1 MPWPS
6 LWPFGSKQSQK
17 DDTASSSKDKLK
29 ELKEEV
35 LSNDGIDKVKEG
47 IKSTSWD
54 DFATPQTLVG
64 TVILTSGILVSI
76 RFYKRYLRRIPNV
89 KHIKPEELRTR
100 SIFGKVTSVGDGDN
114 FRIFHTP
121 GGRLAGW
128 GWLPGRTVPTEAKEL
143 KDKTL
148 HLRIAGIDAPELAHF
163 GRPAQPYGQEALDFL
178 TQYVGNKRV
187 RAYIY
192 RKDQYER
199 VVGTAWVRKWGIRR
213 DVGLEMLKRG
223 LATVYEAKYG
233 SEFGSKE
240 EQYRQAEQRAREKG
254 VGMWKEPSVWQRI
267 LGANKTT
274 SESPREYKTRMKDL
288 EKAESAAKK

>member
-1 MPWPS
+1 MQAGPS
-6 LWPFGSKQSQK
+6 KSCINRVWRSSLTSCLTLASSRTHIK
-17 DDTASSSKDKLK
+17 DEASNKIVEVKREIQTASW
-29 ELKEEV
+29 
-35 LSNDGIDKVKEG
+35 NDFTNPTTIV
-47 IKSTSWD
+47 
-54 DFATPQTLVG
+54 ATV
-64 TVILTSGILVSI
+64 VLTSGILVGI

-114 FRIFHTP
+114 FRVFHTP

-128 GWLPGRTVPTEAKEL
+128 GWFPGRTVPTESKEL

-178 TQYVGNKRV
+178 TQYVGNRRV

-233 SEFGSKE
+233 SEFGSRE
-240 EQYRQAEQRAREKG
+240 EEYRRAEQRARDRG
-254 VGMWKEPSVWQRI
+254 VGMWKEPGVFQRI
-267 LGANKTT
+267 LGARKSV
-274 SESPREYKTRMKDL
+274 SESPREYKTRMKGL
-288 EKAESAAKK
+288 EKAEQGGKT

>member
-1 MPWPS
+1 MPWPEI
-6 LWPFGSKQSQK
+6 WPFNSSRK
-17 DDTASSSKDKLK
+17 DDSTSASPTEKLK
-29 ELKEEV
+29 ALKEEV
-35 LSNDGIDKVKEG
+35 LPQDGIDKLKKE
-47 IKSTSWD
+47 IKSSSWS
-54 DFATPQTLVG
+54 DFATPQTLIG
-64 TVILTSGILVSI
+64 TAILTSGILVSI

-128 GWLPGRTVPTEAKEL
+128 GWLPGRTVPTESKEL

-163 GRPAQPYGQEALDFL
+163 GRPAQPYGQEALEFL

-192 RKDQYER
+192 RKDQYDR

-233 SEFGSKE
+233 SEFGNKE
-240 EQYRQAEQRAREKG
+240 EQYRQAEQKARQKRI
-254 VGMWKEPSVWQRI
+254 GMWKEPSVWQRL
-267 LGANKTT
+267 LGAEKAK
-274 SESPREYKTRMKDL
+274 SESPREFKTRMKDL
-288 EKAESAAKK
+288 EKGGASSK

>member
-6 LWPFGSKQSQK
+6 IWPFNSSRK
-17 DDTASSSKDKLK
+17 DDTAGEKIDRLK
-29 ELKEEV
+29 EEANKGIDELKERITTRSWASFETVEIIIYTVALTTV
-35 LSNDGIDKVKEG
+35 LGAG
-47 IKSTSWD
+47 H
-54 DFATPQTLVG
+54 
-64 TVILTSGILVSI
+64 
-76 RFYKRYLRRIPNV
+76 RFYKRFLRRIPNV
-89 KHIKPEELRTR
+89 SYIKPDELRSR

-128 GWLPGRTVPTEAKEL
+128 GWLPGRSVPRETKEL

-148 HLRIAGIDAPELAHF
+148 HLRIAGVDAPELAHF

-178 TQYVGNKRV
+178 SEYVGSKRV

-213 DVGLEMLKRG
+213 DVGYEMLKRG

-233 SEFGSKE
+233 SEFGGLKE
-240 EQYRQAEQRAREKG
+240 KYMAAEQKAREQG
-254 VGMWKEPSVWQRI
+254 IGMWKEPTVLQRI
-267 LGANKTT
+267 LGTKKAEC
-274 SESPREYKTRMKDL
+274 ESPREFKTRMKAQ
-288 EKAESAAKK
+288 EKGADAVKK